1 MVAYEYYWR
10 DPIKGYE
17 LVGIL
22 PERRKYLKRITQE
35 SIIRLGKKFFG
46 DNADVD
52 NILFIRITIDKTT
65 GEISRPKP
73 SLGLS

>member
-10 DPIKGYE
+10 DAIKGYQ
-17 LVGIL
+17 LAGIL

-35 SIIRLGKKFFG
+35 SIMRLGKKFFG
-46 DNADVD
+46 DYADID

-65 GEISRPKP
+65 GEIPRAQEIGVTP
-73 SLGLS
+73 

>member
-10 DPIKGYE
+10 DAIKGYE

-35 SIIRLGKKFFG
+35 SIIRLGKKFLG
-46 DNADVD
+46 DNADVG
-52 NILFIRITIDKTT
+52 NIFFIRIAIEKTT